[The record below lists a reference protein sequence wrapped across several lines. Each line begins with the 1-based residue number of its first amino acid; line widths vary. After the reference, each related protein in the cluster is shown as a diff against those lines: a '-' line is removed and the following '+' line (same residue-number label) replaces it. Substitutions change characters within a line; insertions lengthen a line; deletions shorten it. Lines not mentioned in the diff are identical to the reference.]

1 MISIRPSILLTDF
14 EPDMEPENK
23 KEKHPLSQIIKKLRT
38 MKPTIRKDDVVDALK
53 LNGFYHIKGNLY
65 LTATID
71 SLGTASNV
79 NRDIEDYFPDDFLNH
94 PYGKD
99 RKEIFNGA
107 PNFDKKQKH
116 PNSEIV
122 YKERLSHIV
131 QSNIDNPSLFQ
142 NFSVL
147 FSIFQKIQIDYEKKI
162 MNSITEKTCT
172 VMFSLLDS
180 EVFMSQMMADQND
193 KHYADYQEI
202 KNAFQNK
209 YDEYLESLVK
219 SIKASSTI

>member
-1 MISIRPSILLTDF
+1 
-14 EPDMEPENK
+14 
-23 KEKHPLSQIIKKLRT
+23 
-38 MKPTIRKDDVVDALK
+38 
-53 LNGFYHIKGNLY
+53 
-65 LTATID
+65 
-71 SLGTASNV
+71 
-79 NRDIEDYFPDDFLNH
+79 
-94 PYGKD
+94 
-99 RKEIFNGA
+99 
-107 PNFDKKQKH
+107 
-116 PNSEIV
+116 
-122 YKERLSHIV
+122 
-131 QSNIDNPSLFQ
+131 
-142 NFSVL
+142 
-147 FSIFQKIQIDYEKKI
+147 